1 MNKRYAAVSDEHDIH
16 IIPED
21 SLDYYYANYRGII
34 EEEYNSSRNTWTDY
48 VYVYESDSDSIALN
62 QLYQDINQTSYN
74 LRQAQDDAYRAS
86 VPLYQAALE
95 KMILDEEALE
105 GMFEGYRFFDL
116 MRYAMY
122 YNDPDFIAN
131 QVARRKGAAE
141 YDSRADALKGGKWYL
156 PLP

>member
-1 MNKRYAAVSDEHDIH
+1 M
-16 IIPED
+16 
-21 SLDYYYANYRGII
+21 
-34 EEEYNSSRNTWTDY
+34 
-48 VYVYESDSDSIALN
+48 YESESDSIAFLQLN
-62 QLYQDINQTSYN
+62 
-74 LRQAQDDAYRAS
+74 AEDALTRSRARNAEDAAYTAS

-122 YNDPDFIAN
+122 HNDPDFIAN

-141 YDSRADALKGGKWYL
+141 YDTRADALKGGKWYL